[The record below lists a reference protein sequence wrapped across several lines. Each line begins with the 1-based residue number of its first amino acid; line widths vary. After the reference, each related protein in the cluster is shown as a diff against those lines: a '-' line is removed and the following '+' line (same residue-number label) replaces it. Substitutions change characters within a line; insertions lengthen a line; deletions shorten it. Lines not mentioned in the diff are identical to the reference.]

1 MKKPSSATAWK
12 EKLSPKPK
20 AKPSKGIR
28 FKHPLA
34 TLDPFYDR
42 FSPVLLADYV
52 ESTSGTG
59 IVHSAPAYGVDDY
72 ISCKSAGFTNDE
84 ILNPVQGN
92 GEYAASLPLF
102 GGLNVW
108 KAKTRFSTRS
118 PSQAI
123 CCPAAKSCTAT
134 CTAGAIRHL

>member
-1 MKKPSSATAWK
+1 MHPDLEYVLVETPNHNFILAEGLYEEALKRYGMEGKVIA
-12 EKLSPKPK
+12 K
-20 AKPSKGIR
+20 AKGEAFKGIR

-34 TLDPFYDR
+34 SLDPFYDR

-84 ILNPVQGN
+84 ILNPVQN
-92 GEYAASLPLF
+92 Y
-102 GGLNVW
+102 N
-108 KAKTRFSTRS
+108 
-118 PSQAI
+118 
-123 CCPAAKSCTAT
+123 
-134 CTAGAIRHL
+134 